1 MNAHAIDE
9 HGQHWHGVR
18 LFVAGQPAP
27 QGSKKAIH
35 HKQSGKIV
43 VMESSKKV
51 RPWRED
57 VRLALERHA
66 NGTKFEQ
73 DTPVTVGLA
82 FVMRRL
88 AAMPKTS
95 RSGKPTPAHT
105 KQPDL
110 DKLTRA
116 VFDAITSSG
125 VWHDDSQATK
135 FHTLEKRYAEIG
147 ETPGCWI
154 SLQAGRP
161 T

>member
-27 QGSKKAIH
+27 QGSKDPKRNPH
-35 HKQSGKIV
+35 SGHIQMV
-43 VMESSKKV
+43 ESSKKV
-51 RPWRED
+51 KPWRED
-57 VRLALERHA
+57 IRASLERHA
-66 NGTKFEQ
+66 QGVRFEQ
-73 DTPVTVGLA
+73 DTPVTVGLT
-82 FVMRRL
+82 FVMKRL
-88 AAMPKTS
+88 AAMPKTQ
-95 RSGKPTPAHT
+95 RGRPTPAHT
-105 KQPDL
+105 KKPDL

-135 FHTLEKRYAEIG
+135 FSTLEKRYAEIG

>member
-1 MNAHAIDE
+1 MNTHSVDAF
-9 HGQHWHGVR
+9 GQRWPGLR
-18 LFVAGQPAP
+18 LFVPGQPAP
-27 QGSKKAIH
+27 QGSKKAVH
-35 HKQSGKIV
+35 HKQSGKII

-57 VRLALERHA
+57 IRLALERHA
-66 NGTKFEQ
+66 ADLRFPP
-73 DTPVTVGLA
+73 DMPVTVGLT

-88 AAMPKTS
+88 AAMPKTD
-95 RSGKPTPAHT
+95 RGKPTPPHT

-125 VWHDDSQATK
+125 VWHDDSQACK
-135 FHTLEKRYAEIG
+135 FSTLEKRYAEIS
-147 ETPGCWI
+147 ENPGCWI